1 MQELQIGT
9 YADQLHE
16 LQQNYKFLLNYYVN
30 GVEDPDRKT
39 VYNKLIS
46 RVFNLASALREEL
59 LMRSSSAFE
68 YTQQRYFPHT
78 RYYISVKELFIS
90 LNYYHSQTALIE
102 HLEST
107 HEVELSRLSAYTY

>member
-1 MQELQIGT
+1 MNPTQIHYTYLSILDSLTYGSLKSAFDKTGELVQELQIGT

-30 GVEDPDRKT
+30 GCEDPDRKT

-78 RYYISVKELFIS
+78 RYYISVK
-90 LNYYHSQTALIE
+90 
-102 HLEST
+102 
-107 HEVELSRLSAYTY
+107 